1 MGSRYE
7 ILFVDKTGQ
16 PNSYERISYIGGKDT
31 DGAEWKFTQIEAI
44 RRIEKREKEFYINKA
59 GVSLDVFVAIS
70 RQGTKY
76 IKTLKDAEQPE
87 SLLSLPES
95 IK

>member
-1 MGSRYE
+1 MGPRYE
-7 ILFVDKTGQ
+7 ILFVDKTGEK
-16 PNSYERISYIGGKDT
+16 NAYERISHIGGKDK
-31 DGAEWKFTQIEAI
+31 DGAIWKLTQMEAI
-44 RRIEKREKEFYINKA
+44 WRIEKREKEFFINRA

-87 SLLSLPES
+87 SLLGLPES
-95 IK
+95 I